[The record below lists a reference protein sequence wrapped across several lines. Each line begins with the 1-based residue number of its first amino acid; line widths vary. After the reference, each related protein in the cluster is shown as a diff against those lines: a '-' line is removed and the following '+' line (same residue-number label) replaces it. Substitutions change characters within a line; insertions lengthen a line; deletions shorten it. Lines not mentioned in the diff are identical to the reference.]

1 MSFVKS
7 KVLRRQQVGYK
18 ADNYDKNKNNC
29 NNNDNNYDKNGND
42 HNIYDTFIET
52 IIISILIRI
61 TIKIRI
67 NLDPNHQIRGLNIT
81 PQSLGKFNQYRPI
94 PHVNLVQTK
103 AMNS

>member
-1 MSFVKS
+1 MMSFVKS

-61 TIKIRI
+61 TIKIQKI
-67 NLDPNHQIRGLNIT
+67 NFIT
-81 PQSLGKFNQYRPI
+81 IQQLHIYYHN
-94 PHVNLVQTK
+94 T
-103 AMNS
+103 